1 MPSVAGTSPV
11 AALLAVEWG
20 PVGVWVS
27 AAITLL
33 AVIVTAL
40 IALGFFE
47 YVRGPRL
54 TLTFEQAEPW
64 CRRGE
69 SEDGNK
75 GLWIRVG
82 VENRGGGAARGCVGR
97 LLAVSTDGRPRSDVD
112 PVQLRWAGQPRS
124 RAFDAMD
131 LGRGQREYLNVLHLP
146 DDSSWQLVTFQ
157 DPDFD
162 PGFATTLPLG
172 GRHKIELSVFSNNAS
187 TVTRSLVAEA
197 APEGDPRLE
206 LA

>member
-1 MPSVAGTSPV
+1 MTE
-11 AALLAVEWG
+11 LAVDWG

-40 IALGFFE
+40 VALGFFE
-47 YVRGPRL
+47 HLRGPRIHV
-54 TLTFEQAEPW
+54 TFEPTEPW
-64 CRRGE
+64 CRHGE
-69 SEDGNK
+69 SEDGRG

-97 LLAVSTDGRPRSDVD
+97 LLSVSTNGKLRQDVD
-112 PVQLRWAGQPRS
+112 PVQLRWAGLPRS

-131 LGRGQREYLNVLHLP
+131 LGRGQREYLNVLYLP
-146 DDSSWQLVTFQ
+146 VEGRWRLVTFQ

-162 PGFATTLPLG
+162 PGFATDLPLE
-172 GRHKIELSVFSNNAS
+172 GRHTIELSVFSNNAG
-187 TVTRSLVAEA
+187 TVTNALSAEARPGVAE
-197 APEGDPRLE
+197 PIL
-206 LA
+206 LLM